1 MENSKINLIRSE
13 LDMAASYL
21 DRLFHGLID
30 LSDLDYHP
38 ELKRIIEPFYK
49 ELLEYLNQDL
59 FNHQLKNR
67 FEETPLSAVLFREW
81 IVDVFKS
88 LESFTRLGIKENA
101 IEAYIKIINCGYR
114 LGRELHLFCLR
125 ETDLLVELPRILSA
139 KEFIENR
146 PISNLIIPK
155 PEVSGLED
163 FLNIKSEAEF
173 QEDEHEDW
181 DELSLPLY
189 QINLSNIEMSEF
201 GGSILS
207 YSMGVL
213 KKSKELINKGHE
225 CIFEKKYSNALVFFE
240 RSRRLNE
247 NAEIL
252 TLIGWVYSLLE
263 NLNRGKKFC
272 LKAIELD
279 PDYGPA
285 YNDIGSY
292 LLEEGDINES
302 IRWFN
307 LAKNAPLYH
316 NKEYPYINT
325 GRAFLMQ
332 KKYVQALEEFK
343 MAHKI
348 APHQK
353 KISET
358 ISKVQNLMAPKD
370 ENIEEFDDFPFL
382 KNNLTTIS
390 EFESELQ

>member
-21 DRLFHGLID
+21 DRLFHSLID